1 MSVETR
7 FLCVAFG
14 YARTCYVDHDFLELM
29 KTCLPLQVLKTCATM
44 LEYVCIWLSSSFLL
58 ACTRSSTSDL
68 QPYLV
73 AGVLQEI
80 TGSHKGA
87 TFLYSPFPPLP
98 LVLWI
103 STRTYFKNLLL
114 YLHFLTLALGTSLYH
129 PSHPD
134 VCLLVSCFWWCSPI
148 IISFCSFISK
158 LLSLPCQGLSGL
170 YTSFLSC
177 SVFPPVFFFSRDFR
191 FCHFNVVSFVPFPS
205 SCLTFHAG
213 RSLWLVR
220 FWFFIF

>member
-1 MSVETR
+1 MSV
-7 FLCVAFG
+7 FG
-14 YARTCYVDHDFLELM
+14 LA
-29 KTCLPLQVLKTCATM
+29 PL
-44 LEYVCIWLSSSFLL
+44 FLL

-73 AGVLQEI
+73 SGVLQEI
-80 TGSHKGA
+80 TWSHKGA
-87 TFLYSPFPPLP
+87 TFLYSPSPPLP

-103 STRTYFKNLLL
+103 SMRTYFKNLLL

-134 VCLLVSCFWWCSPI
+134 ACLLMSCFWWCSPM

-177 SVFPPVFFFSRDFR
+177 SVFPPVFFPE
-191 FCHFNVVSFVPFPS
+191 VSDSVISMSFHLFPFP
-205 SCLTFHAG
+205 LPV
-213 RSLWLVR
+213 SLFMLVVLLG
-220 FWFFIF
+220 